1 MKCKNKLVP
10 SNLLNPK
17 INSELYILKD
27 NKNNKQGKIHNAW
40 NSTETTKH

>member
-17 INSELYILKD
+17 INSEEKTIHKEE
-27 NKNNKQGKIHNAW
+27 KNQSKSPKNDKNGKEH
-40 NSTETTKH
+40 